1 MPQHAAFLDLDTVDP
16 GDLDRRALEAAV
28 PRWTHLGAA
37 EHAGGVR
44 APADA
49 DILVTNKVPIDAA
62 ALDRLPAL
70 RLVCIAATGTN
81 NVDLEAA
88 RARGVTVCNVV
99 GYATPAVVQHVFA
112 LVLALRTRLIDH
124 RDAVR
129 AGAWSRSAHFSL
141 LDYPISELAGTT
153 LGIVGYGELGHGVAR
168 VARAFGMEV
177 LIARRPGTE
186 DLRPGRVAFE
196 ELLERAD
203 VVSLHCPLTP
213 ATRGLMDAAA
223 LARMK
228 PTALLV
234 NTARGPIVDGAA
246 LLGALEAG
254 RIGGAGLD
262 VLDTEPPPAEHPL
275 VQAALPNLIVTPHV
289 AWASREARQRL
300 VQELARNIE
309 AFREGRPRNVVAAP

>member
-1 MPQHAAFLDLDTVDP
+1 
-16 GDLDRRALEAAV
+16 
-28 PRWTHLGAA
+28 
-37 EHAGGVR
+37 
-44 APADA
+44 
-49 DILVTNKVPIDAA
+49 
-62 ALDRLPAL
+62 
-70 RLVCIAATGTN
+70 
-81 NVDLEAA
+81 
-88 RARGVTVCNVV
+88 
-99 GYATPAVVQHVFA
+99 
-112 LVLALRTRLIDH
+112 
-124 RDAVR
+124 
-129 AGAWSRSAHFSL
+129 
-141 LDYPISELAGTT
+141 
-153 LGIVGYGELGHGVAR
+153 
-168 VARAFGMEV
+168 
-177 LIARRPGTE
+177 
-186 DLRPGRVAFE
+186 VAFE

-213 ATRGLMDAAA
+213 ATRGLMDAPA